1 MADDSRSIPWL
12 PLLVTGVL
20 LAGAGFW
27 AGRLTAPA
35 DTAVQAQEPAAPAAA
50 EVPAALPGVGPL
62 GEQAR
67 RDAADP
73 FAIGPVDAPVVMV
86 VFSDYRC
93 PFCARYSR
101 VTEAE
106 LVEKYVSE
114 GQLRIEWRDFPV
126 FGDASMLAARAGR
139 AAAAQGRFWEFN
151 DAVYLAAPE
160 NGHHEL
166 DAAKLLGFAE
176 QVGVEDLE
184 RFEREMLSD
193 EFDTAIMVDTLQARS
208 LGVTG
213 TPSFIISGNPVV
225 GAQPTAVFTGIID
238 RALAEMQ

>member
-1 MADDSRSIPWL
+1 LSAASPEPEVQQIADNPVDASP
-12 PLLVTGVL
+12 
-20 LAGAGFW
+20 
-27 AGRLTAPA
+27 
-35 DTAVQAQEPAAPAAA
+35 
-50 EVPAALPGVGPL
+50 PGVGPL

-67 RDAADP
+67 READDP

-139 AAAAQGRFWEFN
+139 AAAEQDRFWEFN
-151 DAVYLAAPE
+151 NAVYEAAPE
-160 NGHHEL
+160 SGHHEL
-166 DAAKLLGFAE
+166 
-176 QVGVEDLE
+176 
-184 RFEREMLSD
+184 
-193 EFDTAIMVDTLQARS
+193 
-208 LGVTG
+208 
-213 TPSFIISGNPVV
+213 
-225 GAQPTAVFTGIID
+225 
-238 RALAEMQ
+238 